1 MRVLIGIGILL
12 LVLWVVLWIGLRI
25 VGGLV
30 HILVIAGAVFLIW
43 GIARSA
49 LRR

>member
-1 MRVLIGIGILL
+1 MRMLIGIGVLL

-30 HILVIAGAVFLIW
+30 HILVIAGVVFLIW